1 MKKILVISKMTI
13 LENSKKQIFH
23 MLCLVILAIIA
34 SSTLLSVLTEGAKI
48 KIIKDLAMTTIL
60 FGGAVL
66 SIALASSSIPNDIEN
81 RTIYP
86 IFARSITRTQYITGK
101 YLGTISTVGLG
112 LLAIGSVFT
121 ILIISFEGKF
131 DPYISLA
138 MFYTYLQ
145 VCIIAAFTL
154 TLSIFFSPAITTSL
168 SFLVY
173 IFGSVKMGYL
183 DGLIERCDSFSRE
196 AIGFI
201 SHILPNLECFN
212 FKNALVHHDSV
223 PISYLINVLV
233 YGIIYIV
240 FCLCICNA
248 AFSRKEI

>member
-1 MKKILVISKMTI
+1 MKKVLVISKMTI

-34 SSTLLSVLTEGAKI
+34 SSTLLSVLTEGAKV

-66 SIALASSSIPNDIEN
+66 SIALAANSIPNDIEN

-101 YLGTISTVGLG
+101 YLGTISTIGLG
-112 LLAIGSVFT
+112 LLAISSVFI
-121 ILIISFEGKF
+121 ILIVSFEGKF
-131 DPYISLA
+131 DPYILLA
-138 MFYTYLQ
+138 MFFTYLQ
-145 VCIIAAFTL
+145 VCIIAAFTT
-154 TLSIFFSPAITTSL
+154 TLSIFFSPAITSSL

-183 DGLIERCDSFSRE
+183 DGLIERSDNISRTVL
-196 AIGFI
+196 GFI

-223 PISYLINVLV
+223 PANYLVQVFL

-240 FCLCICNA
+240 FSLWIGTA